1 MGTQVDK
8 LIKMLQISL
17 AETIEALSVLTDA
30 ELDEPSDHP
39 CAMGGTVRDL
49 LTHNIDHELMH
60 VGQIFSARYS
70 LKHMQKGEVH
80 RLVAE
85 TLRARSEV
93 IATLIGLPDELVDA
107 KVPDED
113 WTLREMIEHTV
124 YWERHSIDDLRR
136 RRLADRLEQKQ
147 TVLADVVDPL
157 YGDLPQVDLDDRVT
171 PTPVPDPT
179 QVKPHVHNPVL
190 QNGANGNHVDHAHSN
205 QDPVKIAAPLVEVSL
220 SAPDAVYYAPDLTYR
235 TQDDVVLA
243 IDGEKPHW
251 ISTNRTGAEVL
262 RLSDGRH
269 TVGEIASALTQRHE
283 ISYDRAVTQAYSYLE
298 QLRSIDFVSDRPRAT
313 PRYRGRVEAIDLGR
327 LSDLY
332 LFVTNDCNLRCT
344 HCYVSSG
351 DFVPAREMALDEMFR
366 VVNEARELGVSRF
379 QVTGGE
385 PFMVKGIYDLIAH
398 ITAESDMVVL
408 TNGMFLTPRNIARIQ
423 EVKGPGKLSFQIS
436 IDGPTA
442 ELHNAIRGKGA
453 FEVTMRHIPLLMAAG
468 FNVTVSTAVSTHTA
482 DHMPEM
488 TRLVA
493 SLGVKQHHILWM
505 QEWGRALDHKP
516 ELMIPPSRVTE
527 VMREVRQVAED
538 CGVTIDNEASLRL
551 RVRGKHG
558 RKTDLCSCGWESLAV
573 FSDGQVY
580 PCVWM
585 AGAPGLEC
593 GSVLEQPLEQIWRR
607 SPLLSEL
614 RSASVQQRELCN
626 DCHLK
631 FICAGGSP
639 CSSYFGSLATRGK
652 GDFLAAEPYCE
663 SFMDITHDML
673 WEQATAGIRT
683 TNTDGKYLA
692 PMLYNAMEGQGAQCM
707 RPNTVATDRAFEVG
721 SYHCVCVL
729 EPDVAEGVAMKPAL
743 PTIEIA
749 SDYLHAEATFDA
761 IGKHCV
767 ELLVSMARQLRTLR
781 HGQLLKVLSDDPAA
795 REDLTVWCR
804 MTGNQFVDAVKNKGY
819 TSFFLRRAEHGSLG
833 GQDVE

>member
-1 MGTQVDK
+1 
-8 LIKMLQISL
+8 MLQISL
-17 AETIEALSVLTDA
+17 AETLEALSALTDE

-49 LTHNIDHELMH
+49 LTHNIDHERMH
-60 VGQIFSARYS
+60 VGQIYSARYL
-70 LKHMQKGEVH
+70 LKTMQKGEVQ
-80 RLVAE
+80 RLLAD

-93 IATLIGLPDELVDA
+93 IASLIGLPDDMIDT

-113 WTLREMIEHTV
+113 WTFREMIEHTV

-136 RRLADRLEQKQ
+136 RRLADRLEQRRSE
-147 TVLADVVDPL
+147 LADVVDPL
-157 YGDLPQVDLDDRVT
+157 YGDLPQVDLNDAVT
-171 PTPVPDPT
+171 PTPVPDPA
-179 QVKPHVHNPVL
+179 QVKHRERPPAL
-190 QNGANGNHVDHAHSN
+190 ADLGNGHGSNGHDSHAH
-205 QDPVKIAAPLVEVSL
+205 PVELQPILTASALPLIEVSL
-220 SAPDAVYYAPDLTYR
+220 SAPDAVFYAPDLTYR
-235 TQDDVVLA
+235 TKDDVVLA

-262 RLSDGRH
+262 RLCDGHH
-269 TVGEIASALTQRHE
+269 TVGEIASILSQRNAIAYE
-283 ISYDRAVTQAYSYLE
+283 RVVTQTFTYLE
-298 QLRSIDFVSDRPRAT
+298 GLRRIDFLSDRPRTT
-313 PRYRGRVEAIDLGR
+313 PQYRGRAEAIDLGR

-351 DFVPAREMALDEMFR
+351 DFVPAREMQLEEMIR
-366 VVNEARELGVSRF
+366 VVDEARALGVGQF

-385 PFMVKGIYDLIAH
+385 PFMVRGIYDLLEH
-398 ITAESDMVVL
+398 ITAESDAVVL
-408 TNGMFLTPRNIARIQ
+408 TNGMFLTPKNIKRLT
-423 EVKGPGKLSFQIS
+423 EMKGTGKLSFQIS

-453 FEVTMRHIPLLMAAG
+453 FEVTMRHIPQLVEAG
-468 FNVTVSTAVSTHTA
+468 FNVTISTAISTYTI
-482 DHMPEM
+482 DHMADM

-505 QEWGRALDHKP
+505 QEWGRALDHQP
-516 ELMIPPSRVTE
+516 ELMIPPARVSQ

-538 CGVTIDNEASLRL
+538 LGVTLDNEASLRL
-551 RVRGKHG
+551 RVRGKQG
-558 RKTDLCSCGWESLAV
+558 RKTDLCSCAWESLAV

-593 GSVLEQPLEQIWRR
+593 GNVLEQPLEQIWRH
-607 SPLLSEL
+607 SPLLQEV
-614 RSASVQQRELCN
+614 RRTSVQQRELCN

-639 CSSYFGSLATRGK
+639 CSSYFGSLATKGK

-663 SFMDITHDML
+663 TFMDLTHDML

-683 TNTDGKYLA
+683 VNNTGQYHA
-692 PMLYNAMEGQGAQCM
+692 PLLYNAMEGQGAKCM
-707 RPNTVATDRAFEVG
+707 RPNTVAKDRAFEVG
-721 SYHCVCVL
+721 AYHCVCVL
-729 EPDVAEGVAMKPAL
+729 EPDVEEGVAMKPAL
-743 PTIEIA
+743 PTA
-749 SDYLHAEATFDA
+749 HQSPDGTAAQATFDA

-767 ELLVSMARQLRTLR
+767 ELLVTMARQVRTLPR
-781 HGQLLKVLSDDPAA
+781 GDILEVLSDDPAA
-795 REDLTVWCR
+795 HEDLTVWCR
-804 MTGNQFVDAVKNKGY
+804 MTGNHFVEATKRKGY
-819 TSFFLRRAEHGSLG
+819 TSFFIRREEH
-833 GQDVE
+833 